1 VIPLLVQIILNI
13 YWDYLKGGPIR
24 RVGGGTN
31 PRGFPFLL
39 AVGDAPPQAAIVPVV
54 EPGRGRIAVAEAA
67 P

>member
-1 VIPLLVQIILNI
+1 
-13 YWDYLKGGPIR
+13 LKGGPIR